1 MMKKLL
7 FSALLVLAVAITAS
21 SQPCTPGP
29 YISPGI
35 YPDTITN
42 LPTAYVNLPYGT
54 VVTVVIPV
62 DTNLGG
68 FDIPIDSIGIVDWS
82 GYPAGFIYT
91 PNTATGFWPGG
102 SSGCV
107 LISGTPTIADTGLY
121 HLVFYVDGYVM
132 GSPVPMS
139 DSALGYKILV
149 KDTALGVPDNN
160 ISEFTLLQN
169 TPNPFSH
176 KTKIEF
182 TSPVVETYKFSL
194 INVIGEEVYSQS
206 INAVTGKNIFEF
218 SSSGLP
224 SGIYLYKLGNKTSTI
239 TRRMIIEK

>member
-1 MMKKLL
+1 MKKLL
-7 FSALLVLAVAITAS
+7 ISAILVLAVTITTS

-42 LPTAYVNLPYGT
+42 LPTAYVDLPYGT
-54 VVTVVIPV
+54 VITVVIPV
-62 DTNLGG
+62 DTFVPPLTLT
-68 FDIPIDSIGIVDWS
+68 IDSIGIVGWT

-107 LISGTPTIADTGLY
+107 LISGTPAIADTGLY

-132 GSPVPMS
+132 GSLVPMS

-176 KTKIEF
+176 KTIIEF
-182 TSPVVETYKFSL
+182 TSPVVETCQFSV

-206 INAVTGKNIFEF
+206 INAVTGKNSFEF
-218 SSSGLP
+218 SASELP
-224 SGIYLYKLGNKTSTI
+224 SGIYMYKLSNITSTI
-239 TRRMIIEK
+239 TKRMIIEK